1 MTIDRNTL
9 MLATAS
15 LFALSSNFACAED
28 KGLATRLGEAEI
40 SVTLDAALAGFA
52 LRNAQFGAGSAG
64 QNGIRQ
70 GGRDWIEGFAKPGVE
85 ISAPMGNGQA
95 YGLLSAIGTIT
106 RGDGDAQAT
115 SGTSMRP
122 SHLAPEDY
130 AIGWR
135 SGGSFA
141 ALGEDAIDI
150 SLGNQAF
157 SIGDGF
163 LILDGTAEG
172 SRRAAYVLGP
182 RAAFADTAILRINTA
197 PLRADLF
204 HLAGNV
210 DQRRMLAGDAPATRL
225 YGANLEWFGSG
236 DGNKG
241 RNAYE
246 DRAWYLG
253 FTALHVYDA
262 DSSGAL
268 SFANGNNGSAGG
280 ANRDG
285 LNVFSIRSGGA
296 VLAPL
301 DEALEPLGEALADF
315 GFYAEYA
322 VQRNDSANRKV
333 RAHAWYVEPQYT
345 VSSLPWTP
353 KLAYRYAYFSG
364 DANTN
369 DATDKSWDSL
379 YSGGGPRGFGRWDQG
394 EIYARYVGG
403 NSNLASHMLH
413 LSLQPTEAWQIGAI
427 YYRHD
432 FDKAPAGVSSS
443 RLMDEIDLYAQWD
456 TPLKGLG
463 ITLLTAAG
471 KPGSG
476 QKQQLTSNAAGNGEA
491 VDRTIWLG
499 QIVLSYSF

>member
-1 MTIDRNTL
+1 MAIARILLRLT
-9 MLATAS
+9 TAGLS
-15 LFALSSNFACAED
+15 ALLPCFAQAED
-28 KGLATRLGEAEI
+28 AKTPDSGLTARLGEAEI
-40 SVTLDAALAGFA
+40 TFTLDAALAGFA
-52 LRNAQFGAGSAG
+52 LRNAQFGTGSTG
-64 QNGIRQ
+64 QNSSRQ
-70 GGRDWIEGFAKPGVE
+70 GGRDWIEGFAKPGAE
-85 ISAPMGNGQA
+85 LSAPWGAGQV
-95 YGLLSAIGTIT
+95 YGLLSAIGSFT

-122 SHLAPEDY
+122 SYLALEDY

-163 LILDGTAEG
+163 LIVDGTAEG

-210 DQRRMLAGDAPATRL
+210 DQSRMLGGDAPATRL
-225 YGANLEWFGSG
+225 YGANLEWFGSAAG
-236 DGNKG
+236 DKG
-241 RNAYE
+241 RASFE

-253 FTALHVYDA
+253 ATALHIYDA
-262 DSSGAL
+262 DSSGTL

-285 LNVFSIRSGGA
+285 LNVLALRGGGA
-296 VLAPL
+296 LLAPL
-301 DEALEPLGEALADF
+301 SAALADF
-315 GFYAEYA
+315 SLYGEYA
-322 VQRNDSANRKV
+322 LQRNDSTNRKV
-333 RAHAWYVEPQYT
+333 RAEAWYVEPQYT
-345 VSSLPWTP
+345 FAALPWQP
-353 KLAYRYAYFSG
+353 KLAYRYAFFSG
-364 DANTN
+364 DGNSA
-369 DATDKSWDSL
+369 DSTDKSWDSL
-379 YSGGGPRGFGRWDQG
+379 YTGGGPRGFGRWDMG

-413 LSLQPTEAWQIGAI
+413 LSAQPADDWQIGAI

-432 FDKAPAGVSSS
+432 FDKAPTGVASR

-463 ITLLTAAG
+463 ITMLTAAG
-471 KPGSG
+471 RPGSG
-476 QKQQLTSNAAGNGEA
+476 QQAQLTSNNAGNGEA

-499 QIVLSYSF
+499 QIVLSYRF

>member
-1 MTIDRNTL
+1 MTIARKNL
-9 MLATAS
+9 ILATAS
-15 LFALSSNFACAED
+15 LFALLPGIVWAQDAKAPD
-28 KGLATRLGEAEI
+28 KGLNTQIGAAELTI
-40 SVTLDAALAGFA
+40 TLDAALAGFA
-52 LRNAQFGAGSAG
+52 LRNAQFGTGSTS
-64 QNGIRQ
+64 QNGNRQ
-70 GGRDWIEGFAKPGVE
+70 GGRDWAEGFAKPGLE
-85 ISAPMGNGQA
+85 LTAPLGGGQV
-95 YGLLSAIGTIT
+95 YGLLSVIGSFT

-122 SHLAPEDY
+122 SYLAPEDY

-157 SIGDGF
+157 TIGDGF
-163 LILDGTAEG
+163 LIVDGTAEG

-197 PLRADLF
+197 PVRADLF
-204 HLAGNV
+204 HLAGHV
-210 DQRRMLAGDAPATRL
+210 DQQRMLGGDAPATRL
-225 YGANLEWFGSG
+225 YGANLEWFGSA
-236 DGNKG
+236 DSDKG
-241 RNAYE
+241 RASFE

-253 FTALHVYDA
+253 LTALHIYDA
-262 DSSGAL
+262 DSAGTF

-285 LNVFSIRSGGA
+285 LNVFAIRGGGA
-296 VLAPL
+296 LLAPL
-301 DEALEPLGEALADF
+301 SESLADLSLY
-315 GFYAEYA
+315 GEYA
-322 VQRNDSANRKV
+322 VQRNDSTNRKV
-333 RAHAWYVEPQYT
+333 RADAWYIEPQYT
-345 VSSLPWTP
+345 FSALPWQP
-353 KLAYRYAYFSG
+353 KLAYRYAFYSG
-364 DANTN
+364 DGNSA
-369 DATDKSWDSL
+369 DSTDKSWDSL
-379 YSGGGPRGFGRWDQG
+379 YTGGGPRGFGRWDMG

-413 LSLQPTEAWQIGAI
+413 LSAQPADDWQIGAI

-432 FDKAPAGVSSS
+432 FDKAPTGVAAS

-463 ITLLTAAG
+463 VTLLSAAG

-476 QKQQLTSNAAGNGEA
+476 QKAQLTSNNAGNGEA